1 MIYFIFFFFTA
12 MLSDNNSVKPKSD
25 CSPPVQWCKV
35 VACEDEK
42 TKLVFKR
49 YSQVSVIMAVAVRE
63 PGRLQKGCKNQ
74 GLRLPQELKGGLDSA
89 LGHLK
94 HVEEAL

>member
-1 MIYFIFFFFTA
+1 

-35 VACEDEK
+35 AAREDEK

-49 YSQVSVIMAVAVRE
+49 YSQVSVIMAVAVPE
-63 PGRLQKGCKNQ
+63 PGQLKKDAKIKG
-74 GLRLPQELKGGLDSA
+74 
-89 LGHLK
+89 
-94 HVEEAL
+94 